1 MLQKNN
7 RIIALRKLLKDN
19 ELDAFFISSIP
30 NIAYLTGYTG
40 FSMLD
45 RDAFVLVT
53 NNSQYIFTHGI
64 YKEDVKQKI
73 KHFTLVD
80 MKRENPISQAVKT
93 IIEKEQIKKLAFEA
107 FDLRVSEFDRLT
119 NHIDKKILIS
129 SNLVNTLRIKKSH
142 EEIRALKQACEI
154 GDKAFAIISKELR
167 TGMTETEVAALLE
180 FYIKRE
186 GADISFP
193 TIVAFEENAAHPHHM
208 PTNKLL
214 EKNNIVLIDFGVL
227 ASGYCSDMTRTMCFG
242 KPTTEKQRVFETVQ
256 KSQQQAVAFIERK
269 LLKNEILR
277 ARAVDEVSRK
287 YMIEKGYPSMPHSL
301 GHGIGLEVHESP
313 RLTPLSE
320 ELLEEGNIFS
330 IEPGIYLPG
339 NMGVRIEDLFA
350 IENNKLKKLT
360 HASIDFVT
368 R

>member
-30 NIAYLTGYTG
+30 NIAYLTGYSG
-40 FSMLD
+40 FSTLD
-45 RDAFVLVT
+45 RDAFVLIT
-53 NNSQYIFTHGI
+53 STSQYIFTHGI

-80 MKRENPISQAVKT
+80 MKRENPISQGVKT
-93 IIEKEQIKKLAFEA
+93 IIEKELIKKLAFEA

-119 NHIDKKILIS
+119 KQIDKKILTPS
-129 SNLVNTLRIKKSH
+129 TLVNTLRIKKSH
-142 EEIRALKQACEI
+142 EEICALIHACEI
-154 GDKAFAIISKELR
+154 GDKAFSLITKELKA
-167 TGMTETEVAALLE
+167 GMTETEVAAQLE
-180 FYIKRE
+180 FFIKRE

-208 PTNKLL
+208 PTTKKL
-214 EKNNIVLIDFGVL
+214 EKNNIILIDFGVL
-227 ASGYCSDMTRTMCFG
+227 ANGYCSDMTRTTCFG
-242 KPTTEKQRVFETVQ
+242 KPTAEKQRVFETVQ
-256 KSQQQAVAFIERK
+256 KSQQQAIAFIERK
-269 LLKNEILR
+269 LAKNEILR
-277 ARAVDEVSRK
+277 ARAVDEISRN

-330 IEPGIYLPG
+330 LEPGIYLPG

-350 IENNKLKKLT
+350 IENNTLIKLSNAPIFL
-360 HASIDFVT
+360 A
-368 R
+368 